1 MAVKLK
7 LPLFAMKRQ
16 AFQIE
21 KPSFLIGIL
30 NFISK
35 AKFLILKAKIFDGNT
50 NRSIHQRCSI

>member
-21 KPSFLIGIL
+21 KPSFLIEIL
-30 NFISK
+30 NFI
-35 AKFLILKAKIFDGNT
+35 LKNQVFNFK
-50 NRSIHQRCSI
+50 S